1 MNMKLEKEIEM
12 IRKDKEDIE
21 AKLSRT
27 NEVKLKLEGEMKVR
41 DKKMLYGDGGL
52 DNDEFFKSLGVIKW
66 KGEDPKWLKLDFI
79 EH

>member
-1 MNMKLEKEIEM
+1 MKLEKEIEM